1 MTLLLYRDGFTN
13 EVKRSEVLPGNRRR
27 RLSAIVARRLDP
39 SRAQVTSRH
48 RIPEHQLA
56 VTDETVVLRS
66 ERRHC
71 LVGPKDIVVI
81 TTFTMGGGGA
91 GGGGGSGKQIG
102 MAVASIALMIAAPYA
117 ISFLG
122 PAFAATAGVTSSL
135 TLLGRALSTG
145 LIIGGVALM
154 SMANKAKANKSN
166 EDTRPVYGVSG
177 GGNLPR
183 PGDRIPVGYGRFW
196 TLPDLSQPDYFIY
209 SGEDQI
215 LYKRMTLGAGRY
227 QIHSVRVGDQL
238 LWTEGGGYH
247 APFTG
252 AQVEFIQPGT
262 VSDLVPLD
270 VTSSSAVSGLALPQV
285 GDASAWSG
293 PFVVSPPGVNVNY
306 IQFDVSLPSGS
317 YGTASNSKGTHD
329 VPTETGYEFQIAP
342 IDFAGNPTGPWVTVI
357 AAERFLMSKRPLRYT
372 ERVNV
377 ALGRYAARG
386 RNTKARF
393 NTSADTRMNAV
404 QWDGLRGWRPDVRTR
419 PGITEV
425 ALMVRS
431 NESLG
436 ITTFQ
441 DVMIEATRII
451 PVWNGVAWVEQA
463 TRKSVWAFA
472 DVMRNGVYGGNILD
486 SALDLATLEYYASA
500 AAPFDTFDGV
510 MRGPDSIWGVASTIL
525 ATMRAEPV
533 QLGRV
538 WSMVRDEPKSIRRHV
553 ITRRQIVQGSTSI
566 EFDTDPDDGAGHVI
580 VDYDEGADPKRPVQ
594 PPDFIY
600 GQASLTPQRRKL
612 FGVSSYAHA
621 VHLGRWIAASGFFRR
636 QTYKF
641 SVEHEGRI
649 YKRGDSISV
658 EAWFASKAKVAGI
671 VGRSGTTLTVDTD
684 IAVDAGDQII
694 LRDRTGRQWG
704 PVALTGQGNNLRE
717 LVLAAVTSGGIPIA
731 DALATDEMEPTTV
744 IVGQPTVLTRN
755 YLVKSARPSGRDRIA
770 VEAQIDSTAVWD
782 AIGAAIGSPPS
793 PEAGPQTPVVP
804 QLFYVNGE
812 MAQGV
817 AEPMV
822 KWSVSPARGATG
834 YQVEISYDDGES
846 WSSIYS
852 GADTSGIAPLSAAL
866 FNDDDGP
873 PIVLIRA
880 RAVGRTGLWSPY
892 INSSFGARSASIDGR
907 ALQLNTVQIEALVDD
922 LQDKLV
928 GAADVEG
935 SIAQARARADAVFAD
950 LTKAGGAIDQ
960 ARASAVSDIANLRDA
975 LVGVMNRFEQHRAA
989 TIEAGLEI
997 NSAEG
1002 KARIYGL
1009 TVLREDMVTRF
1020 NSVAIEIN
1028 ALAAEIALIA
1038 ETVIEGDLTGL
1049 VQSITQAGVRINALE
1064 GLVSTFVT
1072 TATFSAGMDRVTSAE
1087 TRLDGAEAAIAQRVT
1102 NATFGEA
1109 ETRLTTAEQEINAL
1123 TGEIS
1128 RLIVA
1133 TSADSVNFDL
1143 RTETLGQLLDL
1154 VSRLGQASVESLAIA
1169 RDRLSSRI
1177 DDNGRS
1183 IAESELLLAA
1193 TRQEA
1198 AANLL
1203 LTQQAIA
1210 AGDAA
1215 EANQRLVLT
1224 AQVNNPTTGLTKTA
1238 QRVDLIETSITAD
1251 GVVGKRVSDIQAT
1264 AGDAFARVGSI
1275 ETVLINGGGLIAG
1288 QQSQVV
1294 ARANGATA
1302 NGSVTMAFEGTAFG
1316 FSAAYS
1322 WRLTANGADIGMFA
1336 VIKPDGNNAIWFK
1349 AGQFLIG
1356 GSASDAR
1363 APFAVI
1369 GGVTYID
1376 RALIRTGDVSRHAS
1390 NVSGGSSVTAYVG
1403 VQPDG
1408 RVNVIVVYHG
1418 GQILVNGGA
1427 AYLYLYR
1434 NGALIDTIVI
1444 SSTYA
1449 PASGGSGVTS
1459 YTNTVGLASY
1469 DTTYEGTDTITAVL
1483 SPAYG
1488 LSTLQLV
1495 GLSIQATS
1503 YLK

>member
-1 MTLLLYRDGFTN
+1 MSIIIFRNVLGE
-13 EVKRSEVLPGNRRR
+13 EVAPARKLPGSRRR
-27 RLSAIVARRLDP
+27 RLSSIVARHADR
-39 SRAQVTSRH
+39 SRPHIVSRH
-48 RIPEHQLA
+48 RVPETQLA
-56 VTDETVVLRS
+56 PTNESVVLLR
-66 ERRHC
+66 ERRHVLC
-71 LVGPKDIVVI
+71 GPKDYVVI
-81 TTFTMGGGGA
+81 TYLPL
-91 GGGGGSGKQIG
+91 GGGGGGGGGSSGKQIG

-135 TLLGRALSTG
+135 TMLGKVLSTG

-252 AQVEFIQPGT
+252 AEVEFIQPGA
-262 VSDLVPLD
+262 VSNLVPLD

-317 YGTASNSKGTHD
+317 YGTASNSKGTYD

-342 IDFAGNPTGPWVTVI
+342 VDFAGNLTGPWVTVV
-357 AAERFLMSKRPLRYT
+357 AAERYITSKRPLRYT
-372 ERVNV
+372 EKVNV

-393 NTSADTRMNAV
+393 NSSADTRMNAV

-431 NESLG
+431 NEALG

-486 SALDLATLEYYASA
+486 SALDLATLGYYATA

-594 PPDFIY
+594 PPDFVY
-600 GQASLTPQRRKL
+600 GETSLTPLRRKL

-621 VHLGRWIAASGFFRR
+621 VHLGRWIAASGFYRR

-671 VGRSGTTLTVDTD
+671 VGLDGTTLTIDAD
-684 IAVDAGDQII
+684 IEFAAGDRII

-704 PVALTGQGNNLRE
+704 PVALTGQGGSLRE
-717 LVLAAVTSGGIPIA
+717 LEVSALTSNGIPIA

-744 IVGQPTVLTRN
+744 IVGQETVLTRN
-755 YLVKSARPSGRDRIA
+755 YLVKSAKPTGRDRITI
-770 VEAQIDSTAVWD
+770 EAQIDSHSVWD
-782 AIGAAIGSPPS
+782 AIGEAIGSPPS

-804 QLFYVNGE
+804 QLYYVSGQ

-822 KWSVSPARGATG
+822 QWSVSPARGATG
-834 YQVEISYDDGES
+834 YQVDISYDDGES
-846 WSSIYS
+846 WQGVYS
-852 GADTSGIAPLSAAL
+852 GPETAGIAPLSAAL
-866 FNDDDGP
+866 FSDDDGA

-880 RAVGRTGLWSPY
+880 RAVGRTGLWGTFVG
-892 INSSFGARSASIDGR
+892 NSFSARSPAISGGMLENGSIILDKFR
-907 ALQLNTVQIEALVDD
+907 
-922 LQDKLV
+922 QDIRDAIA
-928 GAADVEG
+928 GGPEIDG
-935 SIAQARARADAVFAD
+935 SIANAKKRADEVLSD
-950 LTKAGGAIDQ
+950 LTSRGGAIDQ
-960 ARASAVSDIANLRDA
+960 ARRSAFADVANLAQA
-975 LVGVMNRFEQHRAA
+975 LDGLMARFETLRGAA
-989 TIEAGLEI
+989 IEAGLEI

-1002 KARIYGL
+1002 KARISGL
-1009 TVLREDMVTRF
+1009 AVLSDTVNTRF
-1020 NSVAIEIN
+1020 NSVAIELD
-1028 ALAAEIALIA
+1028 ALATEISLIA
-1038 ETVIEGDLTGL
+1038 ETVIEGNLDGL
-1049 VQSITQAGVRINALE
+1049 VAAISQAGIRINAIESQL
-1064 GLVSTFVT
+1064 SSFVT
-1072 TATFSAGMDRVTSAE
+1072 TATFNAGMTRVTSAE
-1087 TRLDGAEAAIAQRVT
+1087 ERLDGAEAAITQR
-1102 NATFGEA
+1102 ATVVELDAA
-1109 ETRLTTAEQEINAL
+1109 ETRLTVAEQEIDAIN
-1123 TGEIS
+1123 GEIN

-1133 TSADSVNFDL
+1133 TSADTVNFDL

-1169 RDRLSSRI
+1169 KDRLSSRI
-1177 DDNGRS
+1177 DDNGRA
-1183 IAESELLLAA
+1183 IAEAELLLAA
-1193 TRQEA
+1193 TRDET

-1203 LTQQAIA
+1203 LMQQAIA
-1210 AGDAA
+1210 AGDDA
-1215 EANQRLVLT
+1215 EATQRLAL
-1224 AQVNNPTTGLTKTA
+1224 
-1238 QRVDLIETSITAD
+1238 
-1251 GVVGKRVSDIQAT
+1251 
-1264 AGDAFARVGSI
+1264 
-1275 ETVLINGGGLIAG
+1275 
-1288 QQSQVV
+1288 QSQVND
-1294 ARANGATA
+1294 AATGLPATRALLLDEQETRANSDSALAAGLTSVAAKADQASAFGQIEMVAGAGPGGATA
-1302 NGSVTMAFEGTAFG
+1302 QIKLRAAAAAGSTLYDA
-1316 FSAAYS
+1316 
-1322 WRLTANGADIGMFA
+1322 GMIID
-1336 VIKPDGNNAIWFK
+1336 V
-1349 AGQFLIG
+1349 LG
-1356 GSASDAR
+1356 GSTQISMIAGKFVFVDNAGANPFVPFSYSGGQWVMNSSLVFRSGTSGAR
-1363 APFAVI
+1363 LVI
-1369 GGVTYID
+1369 TSQRVEVYD
-1376 RALIRTGDVSRHAS
+1376 AS
-1390 NVSGGSSVTAYVG
+1390 NVL
-1403 VQPDG
+1403 
-1408 RVNVIVVYHG
+1408 RV
-1418 GQILVNGGA
+1418 
-1427 AYLYLYR
+1427 R
-1434 NGALIDTIVI
+1434 F
-1444 SSTYA
+1444 
-1449 PASGGSGVTS
+1449 
-1459 YTNTVGLASY
+1459 GLW
-1469 DTTYEGTDTITAVL
+1469 
-1483 SPAYG
+1483 
-1488 LSTLQLV
+1488 
-1495 GLSIQATS
+1495 
-1503 YLK
+1503 